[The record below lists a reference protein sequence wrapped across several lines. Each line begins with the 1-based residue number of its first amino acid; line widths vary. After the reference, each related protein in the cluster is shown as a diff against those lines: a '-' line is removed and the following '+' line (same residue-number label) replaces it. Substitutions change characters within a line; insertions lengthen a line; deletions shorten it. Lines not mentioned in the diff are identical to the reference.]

1 MKRFIAKVLTAALLL
16 SILTLPLTSCS
27 GIKSSLTGFKDSLM
41 IRVLEGEEKA
51 AYLMELSDRRLAEA
65 DSYTMVQNSH
75 VRFEI
80 EGVPT
85 EQKDTATITCVDD
98 GETYFRVEENKSDM
112 WVGSDEKTTWYR
124 DVGYVDGMMFTQYK
138 SDDDQTRLKSPISA
152 EDFKA
157 WLENRSDGMPE
168 ISVTEDVCNTI
179 SCVEAEDGSWTVT
192 CEDFTEE
199 GLKPFLYLIRGM
211 DQAFTEE
218 YDITDVLM
226 TATLDEDYY
235 PVGIV
240 MEFEFT
246 EIGNASS
253 RVPELSVEATYGS
266 WNSVTEEEA
275 TRKLGS
281 YNEVEDIR
289 HIEAFLSALKD
300 RKTATRGSFT
310 VTTVSGGSY
319 DGETF
324 RSEQSREVTFESG
337 DDYTF
342 TLDFTDEGSVYA
354 IEYKNGKMTTRV
366 TDENSGRLKDT
377 QTETMSRGTAQLTVN
392 QLMDPETLSGIDLNS
407 VTCVNAEAGK
417 YRFGLSPVAFAQLNE
432 ELGEAYGGSV
442 KSLEG
447 YVDATIVDGKLM
459 SYACHVD
466 ITLGVSVTSY
476 LELKMNIT
484 SDMTVTFHDVVDS
497 ENESADV

>member
-1 MKRFIAKVLTAALLL
+1 
-16 SILTLPLTSCS
+16 
-27 GIKSSLTGFKDSLM
+27 
-41 IRVLEGEEKA
+41 
-51 AYLMELSDRRLAEA
+51 
-65 DSYTMVQNSH
+65 
-75 VRFEI
+75 
-80 EGVPT
+80 
-85 EQKDTATITCVDD
+85 
-98 GETYFRVEENKSDM
+98 
-112 WVGSDEKTTWYR
+112 
-124 DVGYVDGMMFTQYK
+124 
-138 SDDDQTRLKSPISA
+138 
-152 EDFKA
+152 
-157 WLENRSDGMPE
+157 
-168 ISVTEDVCNTI
+168 
-179 SCVEAEDGSWTVT
+179 
-192 CEDFTEE
+192 
-199 GLKPFLYLIRGM
+199 
-211 DQAFTEE
+211 
-218 YDITDVLM
+218 M

-235 PVGIV
+235 PVGLV

-342 TLDFTDEGSVYA
+342 TLDFTEEGSVYA